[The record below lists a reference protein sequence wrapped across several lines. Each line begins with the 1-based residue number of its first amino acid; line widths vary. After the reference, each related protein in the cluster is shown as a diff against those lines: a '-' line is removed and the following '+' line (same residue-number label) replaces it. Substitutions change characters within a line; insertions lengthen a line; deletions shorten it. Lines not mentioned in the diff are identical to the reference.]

1 MCNEKDIIREKLQS
15 SRWEDVYLA
24 LKIIKKKKYQ
34 EFAEEVLQI
43 IDHDNVA
50 VRVMAL
56 QAIGEIGKKEHI
68 EKLWKMLADP
78 EEWVR
83 VRAVEAIGKLGAD
96 RKIADMLVKFLESEM
111 NEKVKATILKVLS
124 RYQDPKY
131 VPVISLYLRDKD
143 RRVRA
148 NAIEALEN
156 IGATNIKEI
165 LQPYIEDGDHRIKAN
180 IAKAL
185 WSSGSDEWINILK
198 FMLRDKDDWTRAAA
212 AWALGEIKSDIA
224 YKLLVDA
231 IGDETWFVNNNIIKS
246 IKKHGEVTLKIL
258 MRRFNKEKDL
268 FKKESILR
276 AIVSLESKKSVNFLL
291 NFLSS
296 PSSDSP
302 LLRRIAEEAL
312 ESLVD

>member
-1 MCNEKDIIREKLQS
+1 MGVDERSLISNRLKS
-15 SRWEDVYLA
+15 SRWEDIYVA
-24 LKIIKKKKYQ
+24 LKFIKQGKYR
-34 EFAEEVLQI
+34 EFLSEVVDAL
-43 IDHDNVA
+43 DHDNVA
-50 VRVMAL
+50 IRVMAVQVL
-56 QAIGEIGKKEHI
+56 GEIGDESHLEI
-68 EKLWKMLADP
+68 LWKMMADP

-83 VRAVEAIGKLGAD
+83 VRTVEALGKLGTKE
-96 RKIADMLVKFLESEM
+96 KIADMLVKFLESEM

-124 RYQDPKY
+124 SFQEPKY
-131 VPVISLYLRDKD
+131 IPVISLYLRDKD

-165 LQPYIEDGDHRIKAN
+165 LQPYIEDSDHRVKAN

-212 AWALGEIKSDIA
+212 AWALGEIKSDVA

-231 IGDETWFVNNNIIKS
+231 IGDETWFVNNNIIKA
-246 IKKHGEVTLKIL
+246 IKKHGDVTLKIL
-258 MRRFNKEKDL
+258 IRRFKKEKDE

-276 AIVSLESKKSVNFLL
+276 AIVSLESKKAVNFLL
-291 NFLSS
+291 SLLDSS
-296 PSSDSP
+296 PSP
-302 LLRRIAEEAL
+302 RIRRVAEEAL
-312 ESLVD
+312 DNLVE